1 MINNINIM
9 SWRNDDTKFVRE
21 INERLTQLFV
31 SYNKTLSSTGILLG
45 RLYSSIV
52 FMQYPE
58 FSGSIE
64 TLVKLY
70 HTIENIKEEILKIK
84 QQYEK
89 LENEIEMIVYSV
101 KNTLKIEDI
110 GNVFPIYSSLKSL
123 MKIIKHMIDE
133 AISVTETV
141 NNIDTLKRRV
151 IIVNQLTTSDEIS
164 VYRFGLKLLRE
175 ISDFR
180 KFQKL
185 VETLYYSLVSSS
197 GLDDETKRQIASD
210 YIKTLRS
217 SLEYIDSTEKEV
229 EKTTKIVETF
239 TLDIKGSRFEEL
251 LLSLV
256 NEYKTSFNSLIK
268 TVKDTLNEVNRMG
281 FDLGI
286 VRN

>member
-1 MINNINIM
+1 M

-89 LENEIEMIVYSV
+89 LENEIEMIVNSV
-101 KNTLKIEDI
+101 KNSLKIEDI

-123 MKIIKHMIDE
+123 MKIIKHMIDD

-175 ISDFR
+175 ISDFK

-185 VETLYYSLVSSS
+185 VETLYYSLISSS

-217 SLEYIDSTEKEV
+217 SLEYINSTKKEV

-239 TLDIKGSRFEEL
+239 ILDIKGSRFEEL

>member
-1 MINNINIM
+1 M
-9 SWRNDDTKFVRE
+9 SWRNDDTGFVRE

-70 HTIENIKEEILKIK
+70 HTIENVKEEILKIK

-89 LENEIEMIVYSV
+89 LENEIEMIVNSV

-123 MKIIKHMIDE
+123 TKIIKHMIDE
-133 AISVTETV
+133 AISVIETV

-164 VYRFGLKLLRE
+164 VYRLGLKLLRE
-175 ISDFR
+175 ISDFK

-185 VETLYYSLVSSS
+185 IETLHYSLVSSS

-217 SLEYIDSTEKEV
+217 SLEYINSTEKEV

-239 TLDIKGSRFEEL
+239 ILDIKGSRFEEL

>member
-1 MINNINIM
+1 M
-9 SWRNDDTKFVRE
+9 SWRNDDTKYVRE
-21 INERLTQLFV
+21 INEKLTQLFV

-70 HTIENIKEEILKIK
+70 HTIENVKEEILKIK
-84 QQYEK
+84 QQYEI
-89 LENEIEMIVYSV
+89 LENEIEMITNSV

-164 VYRFGLKLLRE
+164 VYRLGLKLLRE

-217 SLEYIDSTEKEV
+217 SLEYINSTENEV
-229 EKTTKIVETF
+229 EKTIKIVETF
-239 TLDIKGSRFEEL
+239 ILDIKGSRFEEL

>member
-1 MINNINIM
+1 M

-70 HTIENIKEEILKIK
+70 HTIESVKEEILKIK
-84 QQYEK
+84 QQYEI
-89 LENEIEMIVYSV
+89 LEKEIEMIVNSV

-185 VETLYYSLVSSS
+185 VETLYYFLISSS

-210 YIKTLRS
+210 YIRTLRS
-217 SLEYIDSTEKEV
+217 SLEYINSTEKEV

-239 TLDIKGSRFEEL
+239 ILDIKGSRFEEL

-256 NEYKTSFNSLIK
+256 NEYKASFNSLIK

>member
-1 MINNINIM
+1 M
-9 SWRNDDTKFVRE
+9 SWRNDDTTFIRE

-89 LENEIEMIVYSV
+89 LENEIEMIVNSV

-164 VYRFGLKLLRE
+164 VYRLGLKLLRE
-175 ISDFR
+175 ISDFK

-185 VETLYYSLVSSS
+185 IETLYYSLISSS
-197 GLDDETKRQIASD
+197 GLDDEIKRQIASD

-217 SLEYIDSTEKEV
+217 SLEYINSTEKEV

-239 TLDIKGSRFEEL
+239 ILDIKGSRFEEL

-256 NEYKTSFNSLIK
+256 NEYKASFNSLIK

>member
-1 MINNINIM
+1 M

>member
-1 MINNINIM
+1 M

-45 RLYSSIV
+45 RLYSIIV

-70 HTIENIKEEILKIK
+70 HTIENVKEEILKIK

-89 LENEIEMIVYSV
+89 LENEIEMIVNSV

-164 VYRFGLKLLRE
+164 VYRLGLKLLRE
-175 ISDFR
+175 ISDFK

-185 VETLYYSLVSSS
+185 IETLYYSLISSS

-239 TLDIKGSRFEEL
+239 ILDIKGSRFEEL

-256 NEYKTSFNSLIK
+256 NEYKASFNSLIK

>member
-1 MINNINIM
+1 M
-9 SWRNDDTKFVRE
+9 SWRNDDTGFVRE

-70 HTIENIKEEILKIK
+70 HTIENVKEEILKIK

-89 LENEIEMIVYSV
+89 LENEIEMIVNSV

-217 SLEYIDSTEKEV
+217 SLEYINSTEKEV

-239 TLDIKGSRFEEL
+239 ILDIKGSRFEEL